1 VSGGIGGFVRD
12 FVRDHG
18 LTAVFGLMAVESCGV
33 PFPSEVIMPVGG
45 AVAAGALAGG
55 AHLGL
60 VPAIIAGA
68 AGNLVG
74 SVIAWV
80 LAARFGEPL
89 LLGPGRFIGIRRS
102 HIELADG
109 FFQRRGLLAVFL
121 GRMLPVIRTYISFP
135 AGLARVPLVPFSVLT
150 FVGAL
155 PWCAGLAIAGYEV
168 GANYDR
174 VSGPIEKA
182 AIVIAVLVA
191 VGLVAWVVRGRRRPG
206 ETRAEG

>member
-1 VSGGIGGFVRD
+1 VSGGISGFVSD
-12 FVRDHG
+12 FVQNHG
-18 LTAVFGLMAVESCGV
+18 LSAVFGLMAVESCGI
-33 PFPSEVIMPVGG
+33 PFPSEVIMPVAG
-45 AVAAGALAGG
+45 AVAAGALVG
-55 AHLGL
+55 ASHLGL
-60 VPAIIAGA
+60 ASAIVAGA
-68 AGNLVG
+68 AGNLLG
-74 SVIAWV
+74 SVIAWL

-89 LLGPGRFIGIRRS
+89 LLGPGRYLGIRQS
-102 HIELADG
+102 HIELADR
-109 FFQRRGLLAVFL
+109 FFQRRGLVAIFL

-135 AGLARVPLVPFSVLT
+135 AGLARVPLAPFSVLT

-191 VGLVAWVVRGRRRPG
+191 ALVVAWIVRGRAASRRDVG
-206 ETRAEG
+206 

>member
-1 VSGGIGGFVRD
+1 
-12 FVRDHG
+12 
-18 LTAVFGLMAVESCGV
+18 VESCGI
-33 PFPSEVIMPVGG
+33 PFPSEVIMPVAG

-60 VPAIIAGA
+60 VPAIVAGA
-68 AGNLVG
+68 AGNLLG

-89 LLGPGRFIGIRRS
+89 LLGPGRYLGIRRS
-102 HIELADG
+102 HIELADR
-109 FFQRRGLLAVFL
+109 FFQRRGLVAVFL

-150 FVGAL
+150 FAGAL
-155 PWCAGLAIAGYEV
+155 PWCTGLAIAGYEV

-182 AIVIAVLVA
+182 AIVIAVLVVA
-191 VGLVAWVVRGRRRPG
+191 ALVAWIVRGRAASRHNS
-206 ETRAEG
+206 A